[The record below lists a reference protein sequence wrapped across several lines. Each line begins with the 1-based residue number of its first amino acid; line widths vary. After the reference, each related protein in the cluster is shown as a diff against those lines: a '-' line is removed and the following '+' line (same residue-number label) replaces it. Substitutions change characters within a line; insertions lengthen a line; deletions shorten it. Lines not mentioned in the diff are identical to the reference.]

1 MDKQVLTD
9 YFESAAPKRL
19 KWNSRNRYYHKLLE
33 RYYRFMIPPGKRVVE
48 IGCGPGDLLSAVR
61 PSYGVGLDISPT
73 MVEIARK
80 RHPELHFRV
89 MDSESIES
97 DETFDYI
104 ILSDLVGLLW
114 DVMEAF
120 EGISGLCH
128 HRTRIIISYTNYL
141 WEPVFKAGEFLGI
154 KQKQPIQNW
163 LSSTDITNLLNLAG
177 FEVIKKEKKILLPK
191 WIPGITWFFNRIVA
205 NLPLIN
211 YLDMVRIITARP
223 VRPGNQEFSISVIV
237 PARNERGNIEAAV
250 NRIPAFGSA
259 QEILFVEGNS
269 SDGTYKEMLRVQKAY
284 PDCNIKVIK
293 QSGKGKGNA
302 VREGFDLASG
312 DILMILDADL
322 TMPPEDLPK
331 FYQALRKNSGEFIN
345 GCRLVYPL
353 EKQAMRTLN
362 LIANKLFGVF
372 FTYLLGQPLK
382 DTLCGTKVLFS
393 ADYEVIKQN
402 RHYFGDFD
410 PFGDFDLLFGAS
422 KANLKITEVP
432 IRYRER
438 TYGSTQISRFKHG
451 LLLFRMSFYAARK
464 IRFI

>member
-1 MDKQVLTD
+1 MDKQTLTD

-19 KWNSRNRYYHKLLE
+19 KWVSRNRYYHTLIE
-33 RYYRFMIPPGKRVVE
+33 RYYAFMIPPGKRVME
-48 IGCGPGDLLSAVR
+48 IGCGPGDLLSAVK
-61 PSYGVGLDISPT
+61 PAYGVGLDISPT

-89 MDSESIES
+89 MDAESIEPG
-97 DETFDYI
+97 ETFDYI
-104 ILSDLVGLLW
+104 ILSDLVGVLW
-114 DVMEAF
+114 DVMETF

-128 HRTRIIISYTNYL
+128 ARTRIIISFTSYL
-141 WEPVFKAGEFLGI
+141 WEPVFKAGEFLRI
-154 KQKQPIQNW
+154 KQRQPVQNW
-163 LSSTDITNLLNLAG
+163 LSSIDITNLLNLAG

-191 WIPGITWFFNRIVA
+191 WLPLITWFFNRIVA

-223 VRPGNQEFSISVIV
+223 VRQGVQEYSVSVIV
-237 PARNERGNIEAAV
+237 PARNERGNIEAAIK
-250 NRIPAFGSA
+250 RIPPFGSA
-259 QEILFVEGNS
+259 HEVIFVEGHS
-269 SDGTYKEMLRVQKAY
+269 SDSTYKEMLRVQKAY
-284 PDCNIKVIK
+284 PDHDIKVIK

-302 VREGFDLASG
+302 VREGFDLATG

-331 FYQALRKNSGEFIN
+331 FYQTLRTNSGEFIN

-353 EKQAMRTLN
+353 EKQAMRALN
-362 LIANKLFGVF
+362 LIANKFFGLF
-372 FTYLLGQPLK
+372 FTYLLGQQLK

-393 ADYEVIKQN
+393 SDYEVIKQN

-438 TYGSTQISRFKHG
+438 TYGSTQISRFRHG

-464 IRFI
+464 MKFI